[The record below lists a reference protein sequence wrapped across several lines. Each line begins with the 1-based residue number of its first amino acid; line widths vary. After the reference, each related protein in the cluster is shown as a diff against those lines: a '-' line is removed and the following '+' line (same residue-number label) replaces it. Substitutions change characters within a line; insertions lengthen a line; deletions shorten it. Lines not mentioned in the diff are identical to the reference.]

1 MRNGCI
7 IGNPGQHLPT
17 AWATSPY
24 VPKYELTDAMPDEAI
39 YRWETYGPV
48 ACTHVCPWARPAR
61 SARDRGPAQRD
72 AALL

>member
-1 MRNGCI
+1 MRNGCK
-7 IGNPGQHLPT
+7 IGHSGQHLPT

-61 SARDRGPAQRD
+61 SARARPGP
-72 AALL
+72 